1 MKFNVEQFTENIFTK
16 IEYIVYMYMHV
27 VSVWWGWGG
36 GGQAFHTYKAVT
48 VYLLK
53 EKEIVNYYKYILG

>member
-1 MKFNVEQFTENIFTK
+1 MEFNVEQFTENIFTK

-36 GGQAFHTYKAVT
+36 GGAGISHIQSGYSVSAFLDKT
-48 VYLLK
+48 
-53 EKEIVNYYKYILG
+53 